1 MQGVDAGAAG
11 AAASAAAE
19 VSILNQRLSHAKV
32 ALTSILTHLLDARY
46 SPHSSLDPSG
56 TIETLDQMS
65 ILYGFADPET
75 ENTYIEITN
84 AVQSGLNHLSAWQ
97 GLLAADGEG
106 FGLQGAV
113 GYNSDGNLM
122 SYNFPTVTADRV
134 TGVNPA
140 FFNEAGM
147 QGFRNAVDTIRQNIT
162 AIQGGV
168 FPEADAIALDFY
180 ISQETQDVIAN
191 LLQIDANTV
200 ASSTLEEV
208 LATEGISR
216 SELLDLLFTLKSPSK
231 MGSDVELIKTDINYD
246 GVVATADLLI
256 FLSRFGT
263 VLDFQNSTEKVQVNI

>member
-1 MQGVDAGAAG
+1 
-11 AAASAAAE
+11 
-19 VSILNQRLSHAKV
+19 
-32 ALTSILTHLLDARY
+32 
-46 SPHSSLDPSG
+46 
-56 TIETLDQMS
+56 MS
-65 ILYGFADPET
+65 ILDGATDPET

-97 GLLAADGEG
+97 GLLAASSQDNPDVGES

-162 AIQGGV
+162 AIQGGI
-168 FPEADAIALDFY
+168 FPEADAIAFDFY

-216 SELLDLLFTLKSPSK
+216 SELLELLFRLRSPSK
-231 MGSDVELIKTDINYD
+231 MGSDIESIKTDVNQD
-246 GVVATADLLI
+246 GVVATADLLL
-256 FLSRFGT
+256 FLSNFGT
-263 VLDFQNSTEKVQVNI
+263 ILDFENGSEKVQVNI

>member
-1 MQGVDAGAAG
+1 MQGVEAGAAG
-11 AAASAAAE
+11 AAASTANE
-19 VSILNQRLSHAKV
+19 LSTLNQRLSHAKV

-65 ILYGFADPET
+65 ILYGFTDPET

-122 SYNFPTVTADRV
+122 SYSSPTVTADRV

-168 FPEADAIALDFY
+168 FPEADAVALDFY

-216 SELLDLLFTLKSPSK
+216 NELRVLLSKLRPLSK
-231 MGSDVELIKTDINYD
+231 MGTDVDVIKTDINND
-246 GVVATADLLI
+246 GAVATADMLI
-256 FLSRFGT
+256 FLSQIGT
-263 VLDFQNSTEKVQVNI
+263 ILDFENGSEKVQVNI